1 MKLVRKE
8 KDDVNINKRSKKE
21 SEILV
26 ERSDLTPFFEPRSVA
41 IIGAVKNVWFG
52 GLVILDSLKNLGYK
66 GKVYLVN
73 PSYPEVN
80 GIRVYPN
87 VKEIPDGVDLAVIIT
102 SSKAVPG
109 IVRDCVEKGVKG
121 AVIVADG
128 FAERDEEGAKLQQE
142 IVNISKK
149 TGIRVLGPNTIG
161 VVNPYSGII
170 TTPYPLGYKSI
181 RRGHVAL
188 AAQTGIIGPQA
199 FPFEE
204 LHYGISKI
212 CDFSNKCD
220 VNETDLLEYL
230 EDNPETKVIALHI
243 EDIKDGF
250 RFIRVAK
257 RVTKKKP
264 ILIYKPGRT
273 SESKKALA
281 SHTGSIAGDQKI
293 YESAFKQAGLIQV
306 NSFHELLQIAK
317 AFGYQPLPR
326 GNRLG
331 IVTITGGAGIMAI
344 DTAVEWGLV
353 PSKLSDESNE
363 KLSEI
368 HSTMVGNPS
377 DMGPA
382 MPIIQDPVT
391 PLKRAIEIF
400 FEDKNV
406 DCLLITFYAFAG
418 IPPEFYVNIL
428 KEIEVSE
435 EKPVVIWIYGPSNES
450 VNKVYSALEAANY
463 PTYLDIE
470 LAAKALGAMYQYT
483 RIKSK

>member
-1 MKLVRKE
+1 M
-8 KDDVNINKRSKKE
+8 
-21 SEILV
+21 
-26 ERSDLTPFFEPRSVA
+26 
-41 IIGAVKNVWFG
+41 
-52 GLVILDSLKNLGYK
+52 
-66 GKVYLVN
+66 
-73 PSYPEVN
+73 
-80 GIRVYPN
+80 
-87 VKEIPDGVDLAVIIT
+87 
-102 SSKAVPG
+102 
-109 IVRDCVEKGVKG
+109 
-121 AVIVADG
+121 
-128 FAERDEEGAKLQQE
+128 
-142 IVNISKK
+142 
-149 TGIRVLGPNTIG
+149 
-161 VVNPYSGII
+161 
-170 TTPYPLGYKSI
+170 
-181 RRGHVAL
+181 
-188 AAQTGIIGPQA
+188 
-199 FPFEE
+199 
-204 LHYGISKI
+204 
-212 CDFSNKCD
+212 
-220 VNETDLLEYL
+220 
-230 EDNPETKVIALHI
+230 
-243 EDIKDGF
+243 
-250 RFIRVAK
+250 
-257 RVTKKKP
+257 
-264 ILIYKPGRT
+264 
-273 SESKKALA
+273 
-281 SHTGSIAGDQKI
+281 
-293 YESAFKQAGLIQV
+293 